1 LGIFVYL
8 PGLWTAKQMVL
19 SVRRA
24 LGSKPAEPSFILTYH
39 KVATVLCRK
48 VLMASAERI
57 GWRYNSEM
65 GVSTDIASN
74 TDLLHVIH
82 GTTTDDFL
90 DSGRRGIRIIRDPR
104 DVIVSG
110 FLYHQRCSELWC
122 VNSDFSEPDYPHP
135 QVPLPLAHRNLE
147 TREAFVSRLGGA
159 SYQKKIRGL
168 EQNDGL
174 IFEMDG
180 FARITIDEMVSWRER
195 DNVMTIKMEDLV
207 SDFDKSFD
215 KMFRWLGIPDPS
227 IPICLE
233 IARGHDMNRMREDQI
248 ASNPHISTGKLRK
261 WEEYFSS
268 QVMEAY
274 EERFGDAH
282 LTLGYE

>member
-1 LGIFVYL
+1 MYI
-8 PGLWTAKQMVL
+8 PGLWTAKQMFL
-19 SVRRA
+19 SARRA
-24 LGSKPAEPSFILTYH
+24 MGSKPENPAFILTHH

-48 VLMASAERI
+48 VLMASTERI

-65 GVSTDIASN
+65 GVANDIASK

-82 GTTTDDFL
+82 GTATDAFL
-90 DSGRRGIRIIRDPR
+90 DSGRRGVRIIRDPR

-122 VNSDFSEPDYPHP
+122 INSDFSKPGYHHP
-135 QVPLPLAHRNLE
+135 QVPLPLAHMDLE
-147 TREAFVSRLGGA
+147 TREAFVSRLGGV
-159 SYQKKIRGL
+159 SYQERILGL
-168 EQNDGL
+168 EQDDGL
-174 IFEMDG
+174 VFEMDG
-180 FARITIDEMVSWRER
+180 FASITIDEMVGWNERE
-195 DNVMTIKMEDLV
+195 NVLTIKMEDMV
-207 SDFDKSFD
+207 ADFDGSFE
-215 KMFRWLGIPDPS
+215 KLFKWIGIPDAS
-227 IPICLE
+227 SPICLE

-268 QVMEAY
+268 KVTAAY

-282 LTLGYE
+282 LKLGYE

>member
-1 LGIFVYL
+1 VYI

-19 SVRRA
+19 SARRA
-24 LGSKPAEPSFILTYH
+24 MGSKPEEPAFILTHH

-48 VLMASAERI
+48 VLMASTERI

-65 GVSTDIASN
+65 GVAQEIASK

-82 GTTTDDFL
+82 GTTTDSFL
-90 DSGRRGIRIIRDPR
+90 DSGRRGVRIIRDPR

-122 VNSDFSEPDYPHP
+122 INSDFSKPGYPHP
-135 QVPLPLAHRNLE
+135 QVPLPLAHRDLE
-147 TREAFVSRLGGA
+147 TRQAFVSCLGGL
-159 SYQKKIRGL
+159 SYQEKIRGL
-168 EQNDGL
+168 EQEDGL

-180 FARITIDEMVSWRER
+180 FARITIDEMISWKER
-195 DNVMTIKMEDLV
+195 DNVITIRMEDLV
-207 SDFDKSFD
+207 ANFDESFE
-215 KMFRWLGIPDPS
+215 KLFRWLGIPETS
-227 IPICLE
+227 IPICME
-233 IARGHDMNRMREDQI
+233 IARGHDMNRMRADQI

-268 QVMEAY
+268 QVTEAY

-282 LTLGYE
+282 LKLGYE

>member
-1 LGIFVYL
+1 MGNFVYI

-19 SVRRA
+19 SARRA
-24 LGSKPAEPSFILTYH
+24 MGSKPVDPAFILTYH

-48 VLMASAERI
+48 VLMASTERI
-57 GWRYNSEM
+57 GWRYNSET
-65 GVSTDIASN
+65 GVAVDIASK

-82 GTTTDDFL
+82 GTTSDAFL
-90 DSGRRGIRIIRDPR
+90 DSGRRGVRIIRDPR

-110 FLYHQRCSELWC
+110 YLYHQRCSELWC
-122 VNSDFSEPDYPHP
+122 INSDFSEPGFPHP
-135 QVPLPLAHRNLE
+135 QVPLPLAHRNKPE
-147 TREAFVSRLGGA
+147 REAFVSRLEGV
-159 SYQKKIRGL
+159 SYQEKIRGL
-168 EQNDGL
+168 EQEDGL

-180 FARITIDEMVSWRER
+180 FAKITIDEMVCWEER

-207 SDFDKSFD
+207 ADFDVSFE
-215 KMFRWLGIPDPS
+215 KLFRWLGFPES
-227 IPICLE
+227 GLPICLE

-268 QVMEAY
+268 KVMEAY
-274 EERFGDAH
+274 DERFQDAH
-282 LTLGYE
+282 LKLGYK

>member
-1 LGIFVYL
+1 MYI
-8 PGLWTAKQMVL
+8 PGLWSAKQMVL
-19 SVRRA
+19 SARRA
-24 LGSKPAEPSFILTYH
+24 MGSKPEDPAFILTHH

-48 VLMASAERI
+48 VLMASTERI

-65 GVSTDIASN
+65 GVANDIASK

-82 GTTTDDFL
+82 GTATDTFL
-90 DSGRRGIRIIRDPR
+90 DSGRRGVRIIRDPR

-122 VNSDFSEPDYPHP
+122 INSDFSKPFYHHQ
-135 QVPLPLAHRNLE
+135 QVPLPLAHMDLE
-147 TREAFVSRLGGA
+147 TREAFVSRLVGV
-159 SYQKKIRGL
+159 SYQERILGL
-168 EQNDGL
+168 EQDDGL

-180 FARITIDEMVSWRER
+180 FARITIDEMVGWKERE
-195 DNVMTIKMEDLV
+195 NVLTIKMEDMV
-207 SDFDKSFD
+207 ADFDGSFE
-215 KMFRWLGIPDPS
+215 KLFKWIGIPDAS

-261 WEEYFSS
+261 WEENFSS
-268 QVMEAY
+268 KVTTAY
-274 EERFGDAH
+274 EERFGNAH
-282 LTLGYE
+282 LKLGYE

>member
-1 LGIFVYL
+1 MYI

-19 SVRRA
+19 SARRA
-24 LGSKPAEPSFILTYH
+24 MGSKPAEPAFILTHH

-48 VLMASAERI
+48 VLMESTERI

-65 GVSTDIASN
+65 GVAKDIASK

-82 GTTTDDFL
+82 GTTTDTFL
-90 DSGRRGIRIIRDPR
+90 DSGRRGVRIIRDPR

-122 VNSDFSEPDYPHP
+122 INSDFSKPGYHHP
-135 QVPLPLAHRNLE
+135 QVPQPLAHRELE
-147 TREAFVSRLGGA
+147 TRESFVSSLGGV
-159 SYQKKIRGL
+159 SYQERIRGL
-168 EQNDGL
+168 GQDEGL

-180 FARITIDEMVSWRER
+180 FARITIDEMVGWKER
-195 DNVMTIKMEDLV
+195 DNVLTIKMEDLV
-207 SDFDKSFD
+207 ADFDGSFE
-215 KMFRWLGIPDPS
+215 KLFHWIGIPETS
-227 IPICLE
+227 IPTCLE
-233 IARGHDMNRMREDQI
+233 IAKGHDMNRMREDQI

-268 QVMEAY
+268 QVMDAY
-274 EERFGDAH
+274 EERFGNAH
-282 LTLGYE
+282 LKLGYE

>member
-1 LGIFVYL
+1 MYI
-8 PGLWTAKQMVL
+8 PGLWTAKQMAL
-19 SVRRA
+19 SARRA
-24 LGSKPAEPSFILTYH
+24 LGTKPAEPSFILTHH

-48 VLMASAERI
+48 VLMASTERI

-65 GVSTDIASN
+65 GVATDIASK

-82 GTTTDDFL
+82 GTATDDFL
-90 DSGRRGIRIIRDPR
+90 DSGRRGVRIIRDPR

-122 VNSDFSEPDYPHP
+122 INSDFSKPGFNHP
-135 QVPLPLAHRNLE
+135 QVPLPLAHRDLK
-147 TREAFVSRLGGA
+147 TREGFVSRLGGV
-159 SYQKKIRGL
+159 SYQEKIRGL
-168 EQNDGL
+168 EQDEGL

-180 FARITIDEMVSWRER
+180 FARITIDEMVSWKER

-207 SDFDKSFD
+207 GEFDESFE

-227 IPICLE
+227 IQTCLE
-233 IARGHDMNRMREDQI
+233 IARRHDLNRMGDEQI

-268 QVMEAY
+268 QVLEAY

-282 LTLGYE
+282 LKLGYE

>member
-1 LGIFVYL
+1 
-8 PGLWTAKQMVL
+8 MVL
-19 SVRRA
+19 SARRA
-24 LGSKPAEPSFILTYH
+24 LGSKPEDPSFILTHH

-48 VLMASAERI
+48 VLMASTERI

-65 GVSTDIASN
+65 GVANEIASK

-82 GTTTDDFL
+82 GTTTDAFL
-90 DSGRRGIRIIRDPR
+90 DSGRRGVRIIRDPR

-122 VNSDFSEPDYPHP
+122 INSDFSKPGYHHP
-135 QVPLPLAHRNLE
+135 QVPLPLAHMDLE
-147 TREAFVSRLGGA
+147 TREAFVSSLEGV
-159 SYQKKIRGL
+159 SYQERIRGF
-168 EQNDGL
+168 EQDDGL

-180 FARITIDEMVSWRER
+180 FARITIEEMVGWKERE
-195 DNVMTIKMEDLV
+195 NVLTIKMEDMV
-207 SDFDKSFD
+207 ADFDGSFE
-215 KMFRWLGIPDPS
+215 KMFRWIGIPDPS

-248 ASNPHISTGKLRK
+248 ASNPHISTGKIRK

-268 QVMEAY
+268 KVTAAY

-282 LTLGYE
+282 LRLGYE

>member
-1 LGIFVYL
+1 
-8 PGLWTAKQMVL
+8 M
-19 SVRRA
+19 
-24 LGSKPAEPSFILTYH
+24 GSKPEEPAFILTHH

-48 VLMASAERI
+48 VLMASTERI

-65 GVSTDIASN
+65 GVAQDIASK

-82 GTTTDDFL
+82 GTTTDSFL
-90 DSGRRGIRIIRDPR
+90 DSGRRGVRIIRDPR

-122 VNSDFSEPDYPHP
+122 INSDFSKPGYPHP
-135 QVPLPLAHRNLE
+135 QVPLPLAHRDLE
-147 TREAFVSRLGGA
+147 TRQAFASSLGGL
-159 SYQKKIRGL
+159 SYQEKIRGL
-168 EQNDGL
+168 EQEAGL

-180 FARITIDEMVSWRER
+180 FARITIDEMISWKER
-195 DNVMTIKMEDLV
+195 DNVMTIRMEDLV
-207 SDFDKSFD
+207 ANFDESFE
-215 KMFRWLGIPDPS
+215 KLFRWLGIPETS
-227 IPICLE
+227 IPICME
-233 IARGHDMNRMREDQI
+233 IARGHDMNRMRADQI

-268 QVMEAY
+268 QVTEAY

-282 LTLGYE
+282 LKLGYE

>member
-1 LGIFVYL
+1 VYI
-8 PGLWTAKQMVL
+8 PGLWTVKQMVL

-24 LGSKPAEPSFILTYH
+24 MGSKPEEPAFILTHH

-48 VLMASAERI
+48 VLMASTERI

-65 GVSTDIASN
+65 GVAKDIASK

-82 GTTTDDFL
+82 GTTTDTFL
-90 DSGRRGIRIIRDPR
+90 GSGRRGVRIIRDPR

-110 FLYHQRCSELWC
+110 YLYHQRCSELWC
-122 VNSDFSEPDYPHP
+122 INSDFSEPGYPHP
-135 QVPLPLAHRNLE
+135 QVPLPLAHRDLE
-147 TREAFVSRLGGA
+147 TRAAFVSRLGGE
-159 SYQKKIRGL
+159 SYQNMIRALG
-168 EQNDGL
+168 QDDGL

-180 FARITIDEMVSWRER
+180 FARITIDEMVSWKDR
-195 DNVMTIKMEDLV
+195 DNVMTIRMEDLV
-207 SDFDKSFD
+207 ADFDESFE
-215 KMFRWLGIPDPS
+215 KMFRWLGIPETS
-227 IPICLE
+227 IPVCLE

-261 WEEYFSS
+261 WEKYFSGR
-268 QVMEAY
+268 VMEAY

-282 LTLGYE
+282 MRLGYE